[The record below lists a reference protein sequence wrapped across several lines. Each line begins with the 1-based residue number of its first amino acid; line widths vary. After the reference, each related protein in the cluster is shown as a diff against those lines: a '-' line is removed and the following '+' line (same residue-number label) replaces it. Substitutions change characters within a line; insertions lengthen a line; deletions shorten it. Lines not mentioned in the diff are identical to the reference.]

1 MRTCGCGWGVRFTS
15 PSQLI
20 TMAAMKRSGIFF
32 VVALSSGAPLMAHAA
47 AAPDECANG
56 LQSYMVG
63 DYAKALKTFEA
74 AAKKNDGCAQFQL
87 GMMHMYGRGTK
98 KDDAKAIEWFK
109 KSAASG
115 FEKAQMQLSQTKP

>member
-1 MRTCGCGWGVRFTS
+1 
-15 PSQLI
+15 
-20 TMAAMKRSGIFF
+20 MAAMKRSSFCLA
-32 VVALSSGAPLMAHAA
+32 VALSWGVPLMAH

-98 KDDAKAIEWFK
+98 KDDAKAREWFK

-115 FEKAQMQLSQTKP
+115 FEKAQMQLSQTNP

>member
-1 MRTCGCGWGVRFTS
+1 
-15 PSQLI
+15 
-20 TMAAMKRSGIFF
+20 MKRSGICLA
-32 VVALSSGAPLMAHAA
+32 VALSWGVPLMAQAA
-47 AAPDECANG
+47 AEECANG

-74 AAKKNDGCAQFQL
+74 AAKKNDGCSQFQL

-98 KDDAKAIEWFK
+98 KDDAKARKWFK

-115 FEKAQMQLSQTKP
+115 FEKAQMQLSQTTP